1 MPNQKS
7 LKDYKREL
15 LSAFDRAGGI
25 NRVVV
30 LCREDATFLNLFA
43 DLVKLM
49 PKEVDHKH
57 DVNVQY
63 VSNTPRPKLVTDIDL
78 HTIEY
83 TNNEGGSID
92 HTQGDTDKRTPGT
105 PDPTPS

>member
-1 MPNQKS
+1 MVTQKS

-15 LSAFDRAGGI
+15 LKAFDRAGGI

-30 LCREDATFLNLFA
+30 LCRDDDKFLNLFA

-83 TNNEGGSID
+83 TNDDDLPID
-92 HTQGDTDKRTPGT
+92 NTNDNPNDDPGLEE
-105 PDPTPS
+105 